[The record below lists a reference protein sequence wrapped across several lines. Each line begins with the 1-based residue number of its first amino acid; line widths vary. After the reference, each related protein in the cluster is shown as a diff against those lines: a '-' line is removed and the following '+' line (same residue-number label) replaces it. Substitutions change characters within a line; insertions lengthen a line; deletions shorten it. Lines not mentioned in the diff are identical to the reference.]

1 MKEKA
6 KCLWVS
12 FNDDVSNVLVEV
24 QRSQAE
30 ALGKAVL
37 LITKQRAAGSLLKLQ
52 FTPIFE
58 NLQNEAGKANQKAMV
73 AWKKAMEA
81 PTFSGVF
88 Q

>member
-1 MKEKA
+1 MILRFHIGWLFMKDKA

-12 FNDDVSNVLVEV
+12 FNDDVSNVLVQV

-58 NLQNEAGKANQKAMV
+58 NLQGGIGNDMLSDF
-73 AWKKAMEA
+73 
-81 PTFSGVF
+81 FSF
-88 Q
+88 AE